1 MKLDGEKK
9 KDFSFMFIIV
19 QVKELLKS
27 KNV

>member
-9 KDFSFMFIIV
+9 KDFSLMFIIV